1 MSIKVCD
8 AIMGSGKSSAAI
20 NYMNQRPNEKFIYIT
35 PYLEE
40 AKRIRESCPAL
51 NFKEPSNKIPEFE
64 FRKYKH
70 TIKLLD
76 DGENITSTHSM
87 FLRYSDEM
95 VDLIRDRGYTLIIDE
110 SADILREAEIY
121 KEDLRV
127 LKDAGYVT
135 YEDGIMKISPGFD
148 YNRGKLEEIMSL
160 ARGNR
165 LIETTESD
173 TDLKGTDSWLYW
185 IYSKDIITAFK
196 DVFVLSYL
204 FEAQMMKYY
213 FDINNLEYSMIG
225 ITRDEKG
232 GYYFSDKM
240 AYIPEYTKDL
250 SHRIHI
256 FNNDKL
262 NAIGDNRHALSHNWY
277 RRYPSSHKNK
287 VKLKNNVYNFFM
299 NHHRHKSVKRRIWAS
314 FKNGESLIR
323 DKGFYYNNIAFNTK
337 ATNDYRDRDVLAY
350 LVNIFM
356 EPQQKN
362 YLYSNGVDVLEDRYA
377 LSIMVQWIWRSAIR
391 DGKEIWIYVPSKRMR
406 TLLENWIEE
415 VEELYKL
422 HN

>member
-70 TIKLLD
+70 TLKLLD

-87 FLRYSDEM
+87 FLRYSNEM

-110 SADILREAEIY
+110 SADILREADIY
-121 KEDLRV
+121 KEDLKV

-135 YEDGIMKISPGFD
+135 YEDGIMKISPSFD
-148 YNRGKLEEIMSL
+148 YTRGKLEEIMSL

-165 LIETTESD
+165 LIEITEDD
-173 TDLKGTDSWLYW
+173 TGSEGADSCLYW

-225 ITRDEKG
+225 IARDEKG
-232 GYYFSDKM
+232 GYHFSDKM

-250 SHRIHI
+250 SGKIHI

-262 NAIGDNRHALSHNWY
+262 NAIGDGKHALSQNWY
-277 RRYPSSHKNK
+277 HKYSSSHKNK
-287 VKLKNNVYNFFM
+287 VTLKKNVYNFFR
-299 NHHRHKSVKRRIWAS
+299 NYHKDKSVGRRIWAS
-314 FKNGESLIR
+314 FKSGESFIR

-337 ATNDYRDRDVLAY
+337 ATNDYRNRDVLAY

-356 EPQQKN
+356 EPQRKN